1 MAKRASKVQSN
12 FNAGILSPYMEGRP
26 DVAQFYN
33 GMLIGRNIFLLPE
46 GGFENAPGT
55 KYKTTTKD
63 NGYALQIAFQP
74 TEDTSFELEVGV
86 GYIRFRKHGEI
97 VYTPLSGVVTNGTL
111 DTTLTGWTN
120 ASIGSGA
127 ISWVS
132 GTMKLAANSVTP
144 SHYAAARQAITTIV
158 AAEYTLTFDIVTG
171 LGATGNN
178 VSVLVGTSAGASD
191 LALQSFSAIGTHSFT
206 FTAGTTSTHIQFR
219 VGASPTI
226 PTKYI
231 DNISVAA
238 VSTGPYEI
246 STPYTLSDLA
256 ELQGGQGIRES
267 VDVMFLCC
275 SAVRPKELV
284 YGGDTNWTLRNSAF
298 DPMPS
303 FEDDTDIS
311 YGTITLTPAAVTGAD
326 IVFTASSATFLNGDV
341 GRVIKFGLARAL
353 IITFTSTTIVRAD
366 ILVDFPSTSA
376 IPAGSW
382 VLEGSPGGSTLD
394 VPHRKPI
401 GRTMF
406 AVTNVATFRAED
418 VGKFIKTYGGLLEI
432 IKFVTSSN
440 ITVRIRSELT
450 DSTQENPVAAP
461 AGSWT
466 MEVASWS
473 DILGWPTL
481 NEFFQGR
488 YALASNE
495 NQRTT
500 MWMSQTNNLYN
511 FAIGALATDA
521 VEYTHRAGVYDKTK
535 WLLENGGALYFAN
548 GHAEHSLKGSGVEQ
562 PIGGDVVPFNRA
574 ESHNGAA
581 RMRPLHVGNSVLFP
595 NWTKHK
601 VLASAYNFDR
611 DAQIAKNSL
620 FLSRDLAIDVDV
632 DQTPGLSN
640 HAPAYVQEPLPL
652 IFWRRNDGVLLVQS
666 FNDDPEGGNNGWTTY
681 ELDGDIESYCVT
693 RRNGQNV
700 LSLIVNRTI
709 DGATVRYIEEVTR
722 DAHLRTESA
731 WTELQTEC
739 AIILEKTDSADQD
752 TFTGLDHLE
761 GETVQVLLYKTG
773 QATYKVP
780 RYMGTFTVA
789 SGAITLSE
797 VINYPCKL
805 EVGKPLVP
813 LVKTMRPAI
822 PEQPTDGHLRQWT
835 KCMLRLQKSS
845 LPVVNGT
852 DMQLNR
858 SMDSFDQGPYLR
870 SGDFFADCSDSPD
883 APIKYWE
890 ESLDGYIHITRAKPY
905 PLRLL
910 LLAGEVAFSDS
921 MAVMTNNEG
930 SVHVP

>member
-26 DVAQFYN
+26 DVAQYFN

-55 KYKTTTKD
+55 KYKTTTKN

-74 TEDTSFELEVGV
+74 TEDTSFELEFGV

-97 VYTPLSGVVTNGTL
+97 VYTPLSGVVTNGTF
-111 DTTLTGWTN
+111 DTNITGWTN
-120 ASIGSGA
+120 ASAGSGA

-132 GTMKLAANSVTP
+132 GTMKLAGVGTTP
-144 SHYAAARQAITTIV
+144 THFAAARQVITTIV
-158 AAEYTLTFDIVTG
+158 AAEYTLSFEIVNG
-171 LGATGNN
+171 LGATGNT
-178 VSVLVGTSAGASD
+178 VQVLVGTAVGASD
-191 LALQSFSAIGTHSFT
+191 LGLNAFSAVGIHTLT
-206 FTAGTTSTHIQFR
+206 FFAGTTTTHIQFK

-226 PTKYI
+226 PLKYI

-246 STPYTLSDLA
+246 STPYTLDDLA
-256 ELQGGQGIRES
+256 EIQGGQGYRES
-267 VDVMFLCC
+267 VDVLFICC
-275 SAVRPKELV
+275 SSVRPKELV
-284 YGGDTNWTLRNSAF
+284 YAGDTDWILRDSAF

-303 FEDDTDIS
+303 YEADTDIS
-311 YGTITLTPAAVTGAD
+311 GGTATLTPAATTGLD
-326 IVFTASSATFLNGDV
+326 IVFTASQAKFLNGDV
-341 GRVIKFGLARAL
+341 GRVIKFGLSRAI
-353 IITFTSTTIVRAD
+353 IITFTSTTVVRAD
-366 ILVDFPSTSA
+366 IIVDFPSTSA

-382 VLEGSPGGSTLD
+382 LLEGSPGGATLD

-401 GRTMF
+401 GRTMN
-406 AVTNVATFRAED
+406 AVASVATFRAED
-418 VGKFIKTYGGLLEI
+418 VGKYIKTYGGLLEI
-432 IKFVTSSN
+432 TKFSSST
-440 ITVRIRSELT
+440 IVVVKIRSELT
-450 DSTQENPVAAP
+450 DSTTENPAAAP

-521 VEYTHRAGVYDKTK
+521 VEYTHRSGVFDKTK

-562 PIGGDVVPFNRA
+562 PVGGDVVPFIRA

-581 RMRPLHVGNSVLFP
+581 LMRPIHVGNSVLFL

-601 VLASAYNFDR
+601 VMASAYNFDR
-611 DAQIAKNSL
+611 DAQIAKNST
-620 FLSRDLAIDVDV
+620 FLTRDLTIDVDIAG
-632 DQTPGLSN
+632 TPGLSN
-640 HAPAYVQEPLPL
+640 HAPAYVQEPVPL
-652 IFWRRNDGVLLVQS
+652 IFWRRNDGVLLVLS
-666 FNDDPEGGNNGWTTY
+666 FNDDLEGSNNGWTTY

-693 RRNGQNV
+693 RRQGQNV

-709 DGATVRYIEEVTR
+709 NGATVRYIEEVTR
-722 DAHLRTESA
+722 DAHLRTECA

-739 AIILEKTDSADQD
+739 ALILEKTDSTDQD

-761 GETVQVLLYKTG
+761 GETVEVLLYKTG
-773 QATYKVP
+773 QATFKVP
-780 RYMGTFTVA
+780 RYMGAFTVA
-789 SGAITLSE
+789 GGA
-797 VINYPCKL
+797 VILNEIVNYPCKL
-805 EVGKPLVP
+805 EVGKLLAPYYQSL
-813 LVKTMRPAI
+813 RPAI

-835 KCMLRLQKSS
+835 KLMLRLQKSS

-852 DMQLNR
+852 DMQLGR
-858 SMDSFDQGPYLR
+858 SMDTFDQGPFLR
-870 SGDFFADCSDSPD
+870 SGDFFVDCSDSPD
-883 APIKYWE
+883 ADPKYWE
-890 ESLDGYIHITRAKPY
+890 LSLDGYVEISRNKPY
-905 PLRLL
+905 PIRVLL
-910 LLAGEVAFSDS
+910 MAGEVQFSES
-921 MAVMTNNEG
+921 MGMDTNNEG
-930 SVHVP
+930 TIHQP